1 MTIKIK
7 NEEVQKDLK
16 EIEETIK
23 IDDDVIK
30 INTIEYIAS
39 KYMKYIPTIGNRISH
54 SSGSMAGDI
63 DEDLEIRNM
72 DLELLKSKLELFM
85 KDNEE

>member
-1 MTIKIK
+1 MTTKIK

-16 EIEETIK
+16 EVEETIK
-23 IDDDVIK
+23 CDDDVIK

-39 KYMKYIPTIGNRISH
+39 KYMEYIPTIGNGISH

-72 DLELLKSKLELFM
+72 DLELLKRKLELFM